1 LVLPGMRRQR
11 WGKIVNLS
19 SMGGRLTLPG
29 GAFYHATKYA
39 VEALSDALRFEVRAF
54 GIDVI
59 VVEPGPIR
67 TRFGDTAIASI
78 GSAARDAALEAGRR
92 SLDGGRA
99 IDEHQVHAERLAYA
113 ATEVAAAEALAAYA
127 RDRHAAGAGDTTT
140 DAMAAAFAAEV
151 ADRLA
156 ARIAGHREDF
166 GVGTTP
172 LENAAVQAA
181 IRTAQHEARFR
192 EIGREVIRTRG
203 ANNAWL

>member
-1 LVLPGMRRQR
+1 MADETPTILG
-11 WGKIVNLS
+11 
-19 SMGGRLTLPG
+19 
-29 GAFYHATKYA
+29 
-39 VEALSDALRFEVRAF
+39 
-54 GIDVI
+54 
-59 VVEPGPIR
+59 
-67 TRFGDTAIASI
+67 
-78 GSAARDAALEAGRR
+78 AARAALDAALEAGRR

-127 RDRHAAGAGDTTT
+127 RDRHAAGAGDATT

-151 ADRLA
+151 ADCLA

-203 ANNAWL
+203 ANNAWLESDMAVMARDSARTFARKAVAPIADDEFDRLFIVTINGEQSRVVKLRYPGCPGS